1 MSSLLPP
8 EKIQSA
14 SRIGCYQV
22 DPVQDPR
29 WADLLARHPRT
40 SVFHTPAWLN
50 ALQRTYGY
58 TPVVF
63 TTSSPTG
70 DLKNGWVFCEI
81 NSWLTGRRL
90 ISLPFSDHCE
100 PLCDS
105 VEDMNCMSRFLQSA
119 LEQRKWKYL
128 EIRPIH
134 GNFDKKGN
142 GAGFVPAATY
152 FLHTVDLR
160 PALDDV
166 FRNLDKDSVQRRI
179 QRAQQAGLVEK
190 SGTSDDLLREFYRL
204 LVITR
209 RRHQVPPPPLA
220 WFLNLISSQGK
231 GLEIRLAFQA
241 ETPIA
246 AILTLR
252 FRDIAYY
259 KYGCSDER
267 FNKFGAMPWLLWNA
281 VAAAKSNGVNEFDM
295 GRTDEDNAG
304 LLAFKNN
311 WAPHPM
317 RLIYWRFPESSQSQ
331 DSVDGWKLKMAKS
344 TFSHMP
350 SGLLTIAGKLLYRHI
365 G

>member
-128 EIRPIH
+128 EIRPIRS
-134 GNFDKKGN
+134 NFG
-142 GAGFVPAATY
+142 
-152 FLHTVDLR
+152 
-160 PALDDV
+160 
-166 FRNLDKDSVQRRI
+166 
-179 QRAQQAGLVEK
+179 
-190 SGTSDDLLREFYRL
+190 
-204 LVITR
+204 
-209 RRHQVPPPPLA
+209 
-220 WFLNLISSQGK
+220 
-231 GLEIRLAFQA
+231 EIGGGIPGQ
-241 ETPIA
+241 
-246 AILTLR
+246 
-252 FRDIAYY
+252 
-259 KYGCSDER
+259 
-267 FNKFGAMPWLLWNA
+267 
-281 VAAAKSNGVNEFDM
+281 
-295 GRTDEDNAG
+295 
-304 LLAFKNN
+304 
-311 WAPHPM
+311 HP
-317 RLIYWRFPESSQSQ
+317 
-331 DSVDGWKLKMAKS
+331 G
-344 TFSHMP
+344 
-350 SGLLTIAGKLLYRHI
+350 
-365 G
+365 